1 MPNLVTITLT
11 STHYYLIDC
20 LGGKLMVDTGWAG
33 SLNRFAGE
41 LKRYKISLSEIRYVM
56 ITHHHPDHAGLTQE
70 IKDASGAKLLIHEKQ
85 IPYLPYLARFYQE
98 RGGYVPIRVEQDDL
112 VLGLSNR
119 EALRSIGLQGEVLET
134 PGHSADSVSLVLDD
148 SMAFTGDLPPPFMA
162 SEENAAV
169 IRDSWKKIL
178 ERKPQTIYPAH
189 ADPFP
194 TDQVAKMLQGI

>member
-20 LGGKLMVDTGWAG
+20 LIGKLLVDTGWAG
-33 SLNRFAGE
+33 SLSQFTHE

-85 IPYLPYLARFYQE
+85 IPFLENLAAFYKD
-98 RGGYVPIRVEQDDL
+98 RGGYVPIRVEKKDL
-112 VLGLSNR
+112 VLRSSNR

-134 PGHSADSVSLVLDD
+134 PGHSDDSVSLVLDGE
-148 SMAFTGDLPPPFMA
+148 MAFTGDLTPPFMA
-162 SEENAAV
+162 GEENAAAL
-169 IRDSWKKIL
+169 RESWNQIL
-178 ERKPQTIYPAH
+178 DRKPKTIYPAH
-189 ADPFP
+189 ANPFP
-194 TDQVAKMLQGI
+194 AEQVRGRL